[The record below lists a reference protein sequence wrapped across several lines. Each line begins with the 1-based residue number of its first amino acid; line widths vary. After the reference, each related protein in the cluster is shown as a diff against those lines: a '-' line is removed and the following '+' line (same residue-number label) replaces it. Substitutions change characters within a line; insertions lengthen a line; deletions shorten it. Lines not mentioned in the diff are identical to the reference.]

1 MVLKIYGSRWSPNAK
16 RVAMVLLEKN
26 VPFQA
31 VEVSMIDQEHKTP
44 AYAEKQ
50 PFRQVPYIDDEGL
63 ILYESRAICRYIC
76 KKYENQGASLV
87 PTDLLAFA
95 MFEQA
100 ASNEI
105 YNFDIY
111 VQGAAMES
119 VVKPAVGQKT
129 NKTIYDKNIRALSAK
144 LDVYDNILS
153 RQRYIAGDNLTL
165 VDLFHIPYTVE
176 LEEAGCDIMY
186 SKPHV
191 ARWWRELLA
200 RESWKAVATTIGS
213 NL

>member
-1 MVLKIYGSRWSPNAK
+1 MVLKLHGSRWSPNAK
-16 RVAMVLLEKN
+16 HVAMVLLEKN

-31 VEVSMIDQEHKTP
+31 VGKHKTP
-44 AYAEKQ
+44 VYAEKQ
-50 PFRQVPYIDDEGL
+50 PFRQVPYIGL

-76 KKYENQGASLV
+76 KKYENQGAGLV

-95 MFEQA
+95 MFEQV

-111 VQGAAMES
+111 VQGVAMEA
-119 VVKPAVGQKT
+119 VVKPALGQKT
-129 NKTIYDKNIRALSAK
+129 NKTIYDKNSRVLSAK

-153 RQRYIAGDNLTL
+153 RQIYITGDNLTL

-186 SKPHV
+186 SKPNV
-191 ARWWRELLA
+191 ARWWRVLLA